1 MRYNLNCITEMLFH
15 NERRNKEN
23 DFDMT
28 SVFHMYLDKS

>member
-1 MRYNLNCITEMLFH
+1 MRYNLNCISEMLFY

-28 SVFHMYLDKS
+28 SV